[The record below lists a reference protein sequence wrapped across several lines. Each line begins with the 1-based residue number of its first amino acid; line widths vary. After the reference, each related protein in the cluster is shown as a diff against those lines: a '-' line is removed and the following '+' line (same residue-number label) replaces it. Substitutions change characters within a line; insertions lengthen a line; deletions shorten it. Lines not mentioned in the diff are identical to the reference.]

1 MESLSAVSKGQCFIV
16 CKTYRE
22 MTYDSKGDKAKS
34 KAKRTVIDIL
44 T

>member
-1 MESLSAVSKGQCFIV
+1 
-16 CKTYRE
+16 
-22 MTYDSKGDKAKS
+22 MTNDSKGDKTKS